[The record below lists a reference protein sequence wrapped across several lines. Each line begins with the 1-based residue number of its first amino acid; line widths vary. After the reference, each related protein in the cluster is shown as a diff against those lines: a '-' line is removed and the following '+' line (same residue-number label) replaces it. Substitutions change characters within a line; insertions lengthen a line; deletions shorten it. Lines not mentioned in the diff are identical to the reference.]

1 MTKLKVNSKRRLV
14 EKKTEKK
21 GKENGIY
28 KILPLSQK
36 KMVLCT
42 EERPFSKRKR
52 NRKRGWEEWLKGFN
66 SKEQKI

>member
-36 KMVLCT
+36 KWYYAQKKDHLAR
-42 EERPFSKRKR
+42 EKEIEREVEKSD
-52 NRKRGWEEWLKGFN
+52 
-66 SKEQKI
+66 